1 MNMWNEQY
9 LQATRMLAFAHA
21 ADQAAYHAIP
31 LEGKTFWAARP
42 VDCWPRVES
51 YEAWRRARL
60 VLIEAEKTVIE
71 VLRWRC
77 VAIRLGLPMNSIAP
91 KYANLLAPPYVEQ
104 RMPDTLIDQ
113 ADAGAAGSGRE
124 PAGSKAA
131 SGHTPLH

>member
-1 MNMWNEQY
+1 MNKWNEQY
-9 LQATRMLAFAHA
+9 LQATKMLAFAHA

-31 LEGKTFWAARP
+31 LEGKSFWAARP

-60 VLIEAEKTVIE
+60 VLIEAEKAVIE

-91 KYANLLAPPYVEQ
+91 KHAHLLAPPYLEQ
-104 RMPDTLIDQ
+104 RLPDTLIDQ
-113 ADAGAAGSGRE
+113 AGAD
-124 PAGSKAA
+124 PARTRGDRGPDTLAPGKA
-131 SGHTPLH
+131 PLH